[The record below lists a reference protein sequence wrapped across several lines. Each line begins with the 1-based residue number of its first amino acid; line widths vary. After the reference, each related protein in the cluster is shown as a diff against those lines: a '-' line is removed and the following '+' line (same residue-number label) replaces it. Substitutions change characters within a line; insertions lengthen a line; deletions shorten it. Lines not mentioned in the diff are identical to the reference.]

1 MLITMLITLLRAH
14 DSTCYDRFE
23 RANRSYL
30 DRPYLFAS
38 RGYAVSNGINGCKN
52 RFLTSS
58 FTRIIP
64 SFNSL
69 FFGPICSVHVKW
81 LVYLA
86 LALSNDASATNLRD
100 VLRKALWD
108 FVTGM
113 KEWMRGYEVVSGVG
127 VIFFFFLIIE
137 RERQV

>member
-1 MLITMLITLLRAH
+1 M
-14 DSTCYDRFE
+14 
-23 RANRSYL
+23 RS
-30 DRPYLFAS
+30 RI
-38 RGYAVSNGINGCKN
+38 GIGADGISGCKN

-86 LALSNDASATNLRD
+86 LALSNDASASNLRD
-100 VLRKALWD
+100 VLRKALSERWD

-113 KEWMRGYEVVSGVG
+113 KEWSDGCVDTEL
-127 VIFFFFLIIE
+127 FLKL
-137 RERQV
+137 V